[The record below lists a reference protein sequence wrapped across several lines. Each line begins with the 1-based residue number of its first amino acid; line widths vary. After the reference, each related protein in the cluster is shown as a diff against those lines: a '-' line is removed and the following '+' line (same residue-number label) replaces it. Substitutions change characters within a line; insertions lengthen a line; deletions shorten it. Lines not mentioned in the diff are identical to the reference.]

1 MLERSLFR
9 IGLSLLALST
19 SSLPCVVRAQS
30 AETQASSRAVIVM
43 IGEVGES
50 DELADVLAEL
60 MEKSFDPHFVRE
72 ESFHPEVFLAE
83 NERDARVWVFITLHD
98 PEHVRLY
105 FRGPHGERFLL
116 RELELRRGLD
126 EVGRESIAQVV
137 ETSVGAL
144 ITTGVGISREEA
156 KAALAKENAANA
168 PRPAVRPKPELVKP
182 AREPEP
188 APEGE
193 HSRVALELAL
203 RALGSYSGD
212 EVKET
217 FALGLEAGVE
227 IGKPRGFVLRPRA
240 VVERGFVHDLE
251 TSPIAAELSTWSFR
265 LGVDAGLRSGAH
277 MGFLGVSAGLDRVGI
292 STEDSSDP
300 AFSPTGESA
309 DIVPIVRVE
318 ARYELAAGILRF
330 GIAPFADVA
339 LEESHYDL
347 VFGNETR
354 RLATAW
360 LLRPGL
366 AVSIGI
372 SP

>member
-1 MLERSLFR
+1 M
-9 IGLSLLALST
+9 
-19 SSLPCVVRAQS
+19 PCVAQTQS
-30 AETQASSRAVIVM
+30 AVSQASSRAVIVM

-98 PEHVRLY
+98 PGHARLY

-144 ITTGVGISREEA
+144 INTGVGISREEA
-156 KAALAKENAANA
+156 KAALAREHGADA
-168 PRPAVRPKPELVKP
+168 PRPVARPTPESAKPVL
-182 AREPEP
+182 
-188 APEGE
+188 APPPDPDAER
-193 HSRVALELAL
+193 SRVAFEAAL
-203 RALGSYSGD
+203 RVVGSYGGS
-212 EVKET
+212 EVKEA
-217 FALGLEAGVE
+217 FALGLEVGVE
-227 IGKPRGFVLRPRA
+227 IGKPIGFVLRPRG
-240 VVERGFVHDLE
+240 VVERGTAHDLD

-265 LGVDAGLRSGAH
+265 LGLDAGVRSGAH
-277 MGFLGVSAGLDRVGI
+277 VGFLGVSAGLDRVGI
-292 STEDSSDP
+292 STKESSDP
-300 AFSPTGESA
+300 TFSPTGDSA

-318 ARYELAAGILRF
+318 ARYELAVSILRL

-347 VFGNETR
+347 VFENETR

-360 LLRPGL
+360 IVRPGL